1 MQMIEIVALEN
12 GAHRNQTYHGTL
24 PDGWAVIPVDMEIPE
39 TFPFVDVTAEE
50 IDEVMTVT
58 SMTPGIVPEP
68 APAPEPTPSMA
79 ERVATLEEAL
89 SMILEGVTE

>member
-24 PDGWAVIPVDMEIPE
+24 PDGWAIIPADMEIPE
-39 TFPFVDVTAEE
+39 TFPFVDVTAKE
-50 IDEVMTVT
+50 IEGVMTVT
-58 SMTPGIVPEP
+58 SMTPGVVPDP
-68 APAPEPTPSMA
+68 PPAPEPAPSMA